1 MPTLKERICNFFCK
15 RQEPRK
21 PETLLTY
28 KKVVSMLKE
37 YDNTRFE
44 ILVNGLGFE
53 DTRVNTF
60 NFEEVKNYMEYTQ
73 KLAKKK
79 KIKLKGI
86 SFIKGVYSNEN
97 THKDDFIGYENLM
110 YIPTAMVDGEEV
122 LVDLI
127 NSKVGKVVTFK
138 EMLEKY
144 GYEWRYDSKEN
155 FKMKGKSKEV
165 KQDSQ
170 VLRSMV
176 QENDEL
182 AIVSNYGQISPPHDN
197 K

>member
-1 MPTLKERICNFFCK
+1 MPTLRERICRFLC
-15 RQEPRK
+15 RTPEPTK

-44 ILVNGLGFE
+44 VLVNGLGFE

-60 NFEEVKNYMEYTQ
+60 NFEELKNYMEYTQ

-86 SFIKGVYSNEN
+86 SFIKGVYSSESA
-97 THKDDFIGYENLM
+97 HKDDFIGYENLM
-110 YIPTAMVDGEEV
+110 YMPTAMVNGKEV

-127 NSKVGKVVTFK
+127 NSKVGKIVTFK
-138 EMLEKY
+138 EMLERY
-144 GYEWRYDSKEN
+144 GYEWRYDN
-155 FKMKGKSKEV
+155 VNNYKMKGKQKEV
-165 KQDSQ
+165 KI
-170 VLRSMV
+170 VKAMMK
-176 QENDEL
+176 EHDEL
-182 AIVSNYGQISPPHDN
+182 SGTANVTNIAPPYELQ
-197 K
+197 

>member
-1 MPTLKERICNFFCK
+1 MPTLRERICKRFCK
-15 RQEPRK
+15 TPEPKR

-44 ILVNGLGFE
+44 VLVNGLGFE

-60 NFEEVKNYMEYTQ
+60 NFQELKNYMLYTE

-79 KIKLKGI
+79 KIKLHGI

-97 THKDDFIGYENLM
+97 AHNDDFIGYENLM
-110 YIPTAMVDGEEV
+110 YMPTVMVNGKET
-122 LVDLI
+122 LIDLI
-127 NSKVGKVVTFK
+127 NSKVGKIVTFK
-138 EMLEKY
+138 EMLEQY
-144 GYEWRYDSKEN
+144 GYKWRYDNKEN
-155 FKMKGKSKEV
+155 YIMRKKKYKMEKEETQML
-165 KQDSQ
+165 KTFN
-170 VLRSMV
+170 

-182 AIVSNYGQISPPHDN
+182 SITANASNIAPPFH
-197 K
+197 